1 MDVFFSTDDP
11 VKAVGNSGQSNA
23 LWERGVQDCKQGDKA
38 SNEHI
43 RRIKSVFVSYFRQF

>member
-11 VKAVGNSGQSNA
+11 VKAVGDSGQSNA
-23 LWERGVQDCKQGDKA
+23 LWERCAQGCKKGNKA

-43 RRIKSVFVSYFRQF
+43 RRIKEARSFI